1 MDNSIDKLDVKQMMQ
16 VKGGANADDII
27 CRDGAVGVQCTGSPA
42 VASQDTVTP

>member
-16 VKGGANADDII
+16 VKGGADADDII
-27 CRDGAVGVQCTGSPA
+27 CKEGAVGVNCENGPA